1 MAAGK
6 SQSLWTPTFALLC
19 CAQFFGSA
27 QHALLQPTFP
37 LYITS
42 LGGTP
47 FKVGLVIACFAVT
60 SVVFRPLIGGWADK
74 WSETR
79 VLICG
84 LLLLSAAVFF
94 CFIPFAETT
103 MFANALRGLG
113 WAGLS
118 AAGYSLLALSAPA
131 ERRGEASGYYSGI
144 QASGTILLPAVAL
157 WLIDAP
163 FGGFRTVFVVAIGWP
178 PSARAPV
185 RSSRAT
191 HRNRLTTGMRL
202 LCSVVAGNFKR
213 FGPGNDPG
221 IRAFIWFPCHFP
233 GSGEFFGSLREGNR
247 HRKHR
252 LVLCRLRGDEP
263 PRSPDVRKGIRPDGP
278 AARLARVLYVSSC
291 RSDGAGLRFQPH
303 RLDYSRHALHG
314 GPSDGQR
321 NHPRDRNGTG
331 QTGAKRQ
338 SHGDIFRCS
347 SSQQRRRR
355 VDLRQFGRVVWIFLD
370 VPRSCLHRGWWSHG
384 NHREPCALKIK
395 KPFKTFK
402 QFKSFKSVEN
412 PSSRSFL
419 LEGRS

>member
-37 LYITS
+37 LYIIS

-84 LLLLSAAVFF
+84 LLLLSLAVFF
-94 CFIPFAETT
+94 CFIPFAEAT

-131 ERRGEASGYYSGI
+131 QRRGEASGYYSGV

-163 FGGFRTVFVVAIGWP
+163 LGGFRIVFVVAIALAAIGAGAGTLL
-178 PSARAPV
+178 ARHAPKPTHN
-185 RSSRAT
+185 RQSFSSEPWWREILNVLDREIILA
-191 HRNRLTTGMRL
+191 
-202 LCSVVAGNFKR
+202 SVL
-213 FGPGNDPG
+213 
-221 IRAFIWFPCHFP
+221 
-233 GSGEFFGSLREGNR
+233 SFGS
-247 HRKHR
+247 HITFPAVASF
-252 LVLCRLRGDEP
+252 LVLYAREI
-263 PRSPDVRKGIRPDGP
+263 GIAKIGWFYV
-278 AARLARVLYVSSC
+278 ASGATSLLARPMLGKVS
-291 RSDGAGLRFQPH
+291 
-303 RLDYSRHALHG
+303 
-314 GPSDGQR
+314 
-321 NHPRDRNGTG
+321 DRMG
-331 QTGAKRQ
+331 
-338 SHGDIFRCS
+338 
-347 SSQQRRRR
+347 RRRALLACFMFQAVALMALAFAANLIGLILPGMLYMVGLAMASATTLAIAMEQAKPER
-355 VDLRQFGRVVWIFLD
+355 RGRAMATFSVALPLSNGVGALICGSLVESFGFFWMYLIASCIAGGGLMVTIANRAHLR
-370 VPRSCLHRGWWSHG
+370 
-384 NHREPCALKIK
+384 
-395 KPFKTFK
+395 
-402 QFKSFKSVEN
+402 
-412 PSSRSFL
+412 
-419 LEGRS
+419 

>member
-60 SVVFRPLIGGWADK
+60 SVVFRPLIGGWADR

-94 CFIPFAETT
+94 CFIPFAEIT

-131 ERRGEASGYYSGI
+131 KRRGEASGYYSGV

-157 WLIDAP
+157 WLIYAP
-163 FGGFRTVFVVAIGWP
+163 FGGFRTVFVVAIALAAIG
-178 PSARAPV
+178 AGTGALLAAP
-185 RSSRAT
+185 RTAT
-191 HRNRLTTGMRL
+191 NSQPACGL
-202 LCSVVAGNFKR
+202 LCAVVAGNSKCS
-213 FGPGNDPG
+213 GPRNYPG
-221 IRAFIWFPCHFP
+221 IRAFIWFSYHFSS
-233 GSGEFFGSLREGNR
+233 SGEFFGPLRTGNR
-247 HRKHR
+247 YRKCR
-252 LVLCRLRGDEP
+252 LVLCRLGGDEP
-263 PRSPDVRKGIRPDGP
+263 PRSPDARKSVRPDGP
-278 AARLARVLYVSSC
+278 AASLACMLYVSSC
-291 RSDGAGLRFQPH
+291 RSDGAGLRFKPH
-303 RLDYSRHALHG
+303 RFDYSRHALHG
-314 GPSDGQR
+314 GLSDG
-321 NHPRDRNGTG
+321 
-331 QTGAKRQ
+331 
-338 SHGDIFRCS
+338 
-347 SSQQRRRR
+347 
-355 VDLRQFGRVVWIFLD
+355 
-370 VPRSCLHRGWWSHG
+370 
-384 NHREPCALKIK
+384 
-395 KPFKTFK
+395 
-402 QFKSFKSVEN
+402 
-412 PSSRSFL
+412 
-419 LEGRS
+419 